1 MAVEEEGIEG
11 KGRRGSVET
20 EIREV
25 SEGVGGGGPS
35 QSSRGGRYP
44 LTRGHQTPRHLSSS
58 SDTWKIPPASQLPP
72 IPTPTA
78 YFLLSCSCHH
88 SPLLCLFFFFP
99 LTSDINPLP
108 TKLLIMYIYIQLLSA
123 SVYEVQTNRI
133 HPISFFFLLSKN
145 K

>member
-88 SPLLCLFFFFP
+88 SPLLCLFFFF
-99 LTSDINPLP
+99 S
-108 TKLLIMYIYIQLLSA
+108 
-123 SVYEVQTNRI
+123 
-133 HPISFFFLLSKN
+133 SFFLSSHIRHQPPPHQIIN
-145 K
+145 HVYLYTIIIRFSLQSTN